1 MYPRSKQLAAL
12 DVSAVMAREEM
23 NKQMEESLGL
33 KHLEK
38 KCQGLLFLSF
48 LHFEKQPKLLPRLT
62 CNSGCPSLQESPVR
76 CFFIPPR
83 DLS

>member
-38 KCQGLLFLSF
+38 KMSGLIIFKLSSF
-48 LHFEKQPKLLPRLT
+48 
-62 CNSGCPSLQESPVR
+62 
-76 CFFIPPR
+76 
-83 DLS
+83 

>member
-12 DVSAVMAREEM
+12 DVSVVMAREEM

-38 KCQGLLFLSF
+38 MSGLIIFKLSLF
-48 LHFEKQPKLLPRLT
+48 
-62 CNSGCPSLQESPVR
+62 
-76 CFFIPPR
+76 
-83 DLS
+83 